1 MRLIKENGL
10 NILKADENKLLKVIG
25 DDYKPQIKDEEGNI
39 SIDMNSVCWYAAPSS
54 TSGYKSANWWGAGNE
69 NKKQENLL
77 KKLPYI
83 SAGLNTTVKNRYLLP
98 IATSTIADSRNM
110 IQKSYGF

>member
-1 MRLIKENGL
+1 
-10 NILKADENKLLKVIG
+10 
-25 DDYKPQIKDEEGNI
+25 
-39 SIDMNSVCWYAAPSS
+39 MNSVCWYVAPSS

-110 IQKSYGF
+110 IQNSYGF